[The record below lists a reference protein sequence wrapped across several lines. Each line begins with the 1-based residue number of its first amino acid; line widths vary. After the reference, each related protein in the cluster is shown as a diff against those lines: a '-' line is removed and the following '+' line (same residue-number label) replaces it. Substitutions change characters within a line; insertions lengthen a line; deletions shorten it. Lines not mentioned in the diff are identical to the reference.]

1 MVGKKEGGQG
11 FSVIGA
17 VKKLGGAILS
27 GAAKVVS
34 AVGKVA
40 QMVLDAANTFP
51 FLKPILKV
59 PVPIPGIGAIQV
71 GTLLKGVATTGRI
84 TERLANAYRVY
95 AQGGSLD
102 KVLAEL
108 PVGDIVEF
116 ILAPILSAF
125 SGVFAILR
133 VGKPAP
139 PEVLNKMVALIEG
152 MIKRVPKSL
161 RKTVI
166 EQMEKKL
173 GFNLPGAVINII
185 EKVE

>member
-1 MVGKKEGGQG
+1 VG
-11 FSVIGA
+11 S
-17 VKKLGGAILS
+17 AILS
-27 GAAKVVS
+27 GASKVVS

-40 QMVLDAANTFP
+40 QIVLDATNTFP

-59 PVPIPGIGAIQV
+59 PVPIPGIGAIPV

-102 KVLAEL
+102 KIIAEL

-116 ILAPILSAF
+116 ILAPIFSAF
-125 SGVFAILR
+125 SGIFALLR

-139 PEVLNKMVALIEG
+139 PAVLDKMVKVLEG
-152 MIKRVPKSL
+152 FIRKVPKSM

-166 EQMEKKL
+166 GQIESKL
-173 GFNLPGAVINII
+173 GFKLPGAVINII
-185 EKVE
+185 ERIE